1 MQLPNRVRIRIADLT
16 IELESTDATLPLQ
29 LDETT
34 SRFRVADTEPDVCIR
49 ASWKALSAEQNDELI
64 FDSGGLWQLYHHE
77 GSPYFRFASP
87 IFAAAPY
94 KAARF
99 SRDFAA
105 GDIWLHPDCFASGAA
120 VAPLEYPLDELLMLH
135 LLAQGRGMEVHAC
148 GVIDAQGQGYVF
160 IGQSGAGKTT
170 LARLWEAES
179 GVTILSDDRIILR
192 FLDDGF
198 WMYGTPW
205 HGDAGLACAA
215 RAPLTRIVFLRHGD
229 HNALI
234 SQRPS
239 EAISR
244 LVACSFPPFYS
255 PEALTFTLQFC
266 AELVDA
272 VPCSEFAF
280 LPDPSALSYLQRQVT
295 MLHGLEQKRPP
306 A

>member
-1 MQLPNRVRIRIADLT
+1 MQLPNRIRIRIADLT
-16 IELESTDATLPLQ
+16 IALESTDPTLPLQ
-29 LDETT
+29 MGETT
-34 SRFRVADTEPDVCIR
+34 ARFRVADTKPDVCIR
-49 ASWKALSAEQNDELI
+49 ASWKELPAEQHDELM
-64 FDSGGLWQLYHHE
+64 FDSGGLWQLYNNE

-87 IFAAAPY
+87 VFGAAPY

-99 SRDFAA
+99 SPDFAV
-105 GDIWLHPDCFASGAA
+105 GDIWLRPGCFASGAA

-148 GVIDAQGQGYVF
+148 GVIDAQGRGHVF

-170 LARLWEAES
+170 LARLWEATT

-192 FLDDGF
+192 YLDDRF

-205 HGDAGLACAA
+205 HGEAGLACAA
-215 RAPLTRIVFLRHGD
+215 RAPLTHIVFLRHAS

-234 SQRPS
+234 PQRPS

-244 LVACSFPPFYS
+244 LLACSFPPFYS
-255 PEALTFTLQFC
+255 PDALAFTMQFC

-272 VPCSEFAF
+272 VPCDEFAF
-280 LPDPSALSYLQRQVT
+280 LPDPSALSYLQRQLT
-295 MLHGLEQKRPP
+295 MPHGLK
-306 A
+306 